1 VYNLLAESCGCK
13 NLRELQ
19 KRLGDKKNALH
30 GMSCIRLNGEEEV
43 TSKKGWCD
51 KVNAPIY
58 KNFGYR
64 YRFIDGNDTRFDVN

>member
-1 VYNLLAESCGCK
+1 
-13 NLRELQ
+13 
-19 KRLGDKKNALH
+19 
-30 GMSCIRLNGEEEV
+30 MSCIRLNGEEEV